1 MVLPRLELDGE
12 EKRKVDNESPVE
24 YVDND
29 RSKRSSTTNSEL
41 VPELSKTT
49 SSPQSSSFFHRF
61 LHPTKTTDDINTDLD
76 AIATQ
81 PSVYD
86 DEEYARFNKPH
97 PQWENIHRF
106 DPKFRWTWRE
116 EKKLVR
122 KMDWR
127 IALWAVVM
135 FFCLDLD
142 RENISQ
148 ANSDN
153 MLEDLHLS
161 QADYN
166 LGNTLFKLA
175 FLLAELPSQMISK
188 RLGPDRWVP
197 AQLTLWSI
205 FSGAQ
210 FFMKGRSSF
219 LAFRWMIGM
228 LQGGFIPDI
237 VLYLSYF
244 YTRTELPMRLA
255 FFWVSNYLV
264 KIVSPFLALGLL
276 RLRGASGHAGW
287 RYLFLI
293 EGLITL
299 VVGVFSF
306 VQMPAGPTQTKNW
319 LYRKGWFTVE
329 EEKLIVNR
337 AIRDDPSK
345 SDMHNR
351 QGIDWQ
357 GFKKSLSDYDIW
369 PMYLIGLLFLLPS
382 YPISNY
388 LTIQLRKFGFTV
400 EATNALSIPS
410 PVLGLLLLILVTL
423 ISERVKYRIFVAS
436 SIAVWN
442 AVFLFVLFS
451 LPAHASKWTYWA
463 FASLQQAFPYVHA
476 LQVALVSRQAGSVRT
491 RTISAAIYNITVQ
504 ISAIIGSNVYQASDA
519 PLYRKGNLAMAIL
532 SCATFVIYIGVFFY
546 YRTRNQQR
554 DKIWNDMSREEQ
566 LEYLATTKDEGNR
579 RLDFRFAV

>member
-1 MVLPRLELDGE
+1 MVLPRLDSEHYKE
-12 EKRKVDNESPVE
+12 EVKMD
-24 YVDND
+24 
-29 RSKRSSTTNSEL
+29 SETPKECL
-41 VPELSKTT
+41 ASD
-49 SSPQSSSFFHRF
+49 S
-61 LHPTKTTDDINTDLD
+61 TKTQEDVSAELD

-86 DEEYARFNKPH
+86 DEEYAKFNKPH
-97 PQWENIHRF
+97 PEWENIHRF

-116 EKKLVR
+116 EKKLVK

-142 RENISQ
+142 RENIAQ

-153 MLEDLHLS
+153 MLEDLRLT

-197 AQLTLWSI
+197 AQITLWSI

-299 VVGVFSF
+299 IVGVFSF
-306 VQMPAGPTQTKNW
+306 IQMPAGPTQTKNW
-319 LYRKGWFTVE
+319 FYRNGWFSVE

-345 SDMHNR
+345 ADMHNR

-357 GFKKSLSDYDIW
+357 GFKKSLSDYDLW
-369 PMYLIGLLFLLPS
+369 PMYLIGLIFLLPC
-382 YPISNY
+382 YPIANY

-400 EATNALSIPS
+400 EATNALSIPA
-410 PVLGLLLLILVTL
+410 PVLGLLLLILITM

-442 AVFLFVLFS
+442 AIFLFTLFG
-451 LPAHASKWTYWA
+451 LPANASKWTYWA
-463 FASLQQAFPYVHA
+463 IASLQQAYPYVHA

-504 ISAIIGSNVYQASDA
+504 ISAIIGANVYQASDA
-519 PLYRKGNLAMAIL
+519 PLYRKGNLSIAIL
-532 SCATFVIYIGVFFY
+532 SCATFVIYIGVYFY
-546 YRTRNQQR
+546 YKTRNQQR
-554 DKIWNDMSREEQ
+554 DKKWNAMSREEQ
-566 LEYLATTKDEGNR
+566 LQYLATTKDEGNR
-579 RLDFRFAV
+579 RLDFRFAI